1 MHSQKRIQIS
11 TKRWDFKFNYIL
23 KMYNTSLIKKILLA
37 SVVVFLYSCDKDFNA
52 IGDDLISDDHF
63 GLEPHKYEVLAFNQ
77 EVTPIQSNNLATN
90 ALGIYNDPIF
100 GETTANFATQVSL
113 ESYAPNIGEEPV
125 IESAV
130 LSIPYFSHITQT
142 NTDGSNVYALDSI
155 FGDKKAGKIKLS
167 VYQNGMQMRNSYFD
181 NGAQFAQLYYTDQNA
196 DFESLK
202 ASPLLN
208 DDADKT
214 QNDEFFFNA
223 IERNDSIAGTDGK
236 KTLQRTKPE
245 MRLNLNTKEFQD
257 KILNAPASKLAS
269 ANVFQEYYRGL
280 YFKVEKSGGN
290 TTSMGLM
297 NFAEGKITITYKA
310 KTDSTTDDPKTTET
324 RTLVLKLGSSLST
337 VNFLQY
343 QRNTTYQN
351 AITNVNTTQGDERL
365 YLKGGQG
372 SLAILRLNDFASQ
385 LQTIKDNKWMVNEAN
400 LVFYIDT
407 DAMNVKTPGTEELV
421 KEPKRIYLYDLT
433 NNVPLKDYSADATS
447 AVTSNPKD
455 AKQIFSGIINLD
467 DNKRGKTYK
476 IRITEHIRSL
486 IKDATFKNVDLGL
499 VVTEDIGT
507 VTSNLLKLKNSNISA
522 APRASVMNPLGTI
535 LYGGKSSISEDKR
548 LRLEVYYTKPNK

>member
-1 MHSQKRIQIS
+1 
-11 TKRWDFKFNYIL
+11 
-23 KMYNTSLIKKILLA
+23 MYNTSLIKKILLA

-77 EVTPIQSNNLATN
+77 EVTPIQSNNLPTN
-90 ALGIYNDPIF
+90 ALGIYNDPVF
-100 GETTANFATQVSL
+100 GETTANFATQVTL
-113 ESYAPNIGEEPV
+113 ESYAPSIGEEPK
-125 IESAV
+125 IESVV
-130 LSIPYFSHITQT
+130 LSIPYFSHVTQT
-142 NTDGSNVYALDSI
+142 NTDGSSVYALDSI
-155 FGDKKAGKIKLS
+155 FGAKDGGKIKLS

-181 NGAQFAQLYYTDQNA
+181 NGNQFAQLYYTDQNA

-208 DDADKT
+208 DDADIT
-214 QNDEFFFNA
+214 QNQEFFFNA
-223 IERNDSIAGTDGK
+223 IERKDSITGTDGK
-236 KTLQRTKPE
+236 KTLQRSKPE

-280 YFKVEKSGGN
+280 YFKVEKSGAN
-290 TTSMGLM
+290 ATSMALM
-297 NFAEGKITITYKA
+297 NFAEGKITITYTA

-337 VNFLQY
+337 VNFLQN
-343 QRNTTYQN
+343 QRNTTYEN
-351 AITNVNTTQGDERL
+351 AITNVNATEGDERL

-372 SLAILRLNDFASQ
+372 SMAILKLNDFASQ
-385 LQTIKDNKWMVNEAN
+385 LQSIKDSDWMVNEAN
-400 LVFYIDT
+400 LVFYIDADKMAPT
-407 DAMNVKTPGTEELV
+407 TEA
-421 KEPKRIYLYDLT
+421 KRIYLYDLT
-433 NNVPLKDYSADATS
+433 NNTPLKDYYSDATS
-447 AVTSNPKD
+447 AASSNPKD
-455 AKQIFSGIINLD
+455 AKQIFGGIINLG

-486 IKDATFKNVDLGL
+486 IKDATYKNVDLGL
-499 VVTEDIGT
+499 VVTEDIAT
-507 VTSNLLKLKNSNISA
+507 VTNNLLKLKNSNISA
-522 APRASVMNPLGTI
+522 APRASVMSPLGTI
-535 LYGGKSSISEDKR
+535 LYGGKSSVPEDKR